1 MLIGGQ
7 NDSFYLQ
14 SQALLEVFAAD
25 KVTYTTKLWPA
36 SAGPHL
42 KHVFNVQH
50 WEWPE
55 SIETNLAM
63 LRQFDV
69 LSNQRDEAEADDEDD
84 L

>member
-1 MLIGGQ
+1 
-7 NDSFYLQ
+7 
-14 SQALLEVFAAD
+14 
-25 KVTYTTKLWPA
+25 
-36 SAGPHL
+36 
-42 KHVFNVQH
+42 H

-69 LSNQRDEAEADDEDD
+69 LSKQRDEAEADDEDD